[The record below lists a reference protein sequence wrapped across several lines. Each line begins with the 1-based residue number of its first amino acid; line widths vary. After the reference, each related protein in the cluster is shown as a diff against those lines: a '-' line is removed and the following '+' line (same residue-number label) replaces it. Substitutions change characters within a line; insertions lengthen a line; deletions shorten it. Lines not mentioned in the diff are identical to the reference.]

1 MKLTTAATVSTGS
14 PPRMRGKQSATFLCA
29 SVRRIT
35 PADAGKT
42 PRSKSPQ
49 AMLRDHP
56 RGCGE
61 NPRYSTQHFSR
72 QGSPPRMRGK
82 PAFPMRFPNIK
93 RITPADAGKTDILP
107 LSAFC
112 YTDHP
117 RGCGENCGQRRS
129 LCAPPGSPPRMRGK
143 HAADELLI
151 ISVRI
156 TPADAG
162 KTVCRT
168 RDLPR
173 N

>member
-143 HAADELLI
+143 LYGVCFGSGGL
-151 ISVRI
+151 RI
-156 TPADAG
+156 TPAYAG
-162 KTVCRT
+162 KTR
-168 RDLPR
+168 RR
-173 N
+173 RAAHN